1 MEFKKFR
8 QKLGIRKIQ
17 NVSLRFKIK
26 KKVHRAGSQL
36 KIKKF
41 TDMINNKNDELVK
54 ANLLRQVTNI
64 LSLTKS
70 EAGKISKLKVIARL
84 LFSAWFALCDE

>member
-1 MEFKKFR
+1 MLLILR
-8 QKLGIRKIQ
+8 RKLGEKQETERGGWENCYSNRITEKNRK
-17 NVSLRFKIK
+17 N
-26 KKVHRAGSQL
+26 
-36 KIKKF
+36 F

-70 EAGKISKLKVIARL
+70 EAGKISKLKV
-84 LFSAWFALCDE
+84 F